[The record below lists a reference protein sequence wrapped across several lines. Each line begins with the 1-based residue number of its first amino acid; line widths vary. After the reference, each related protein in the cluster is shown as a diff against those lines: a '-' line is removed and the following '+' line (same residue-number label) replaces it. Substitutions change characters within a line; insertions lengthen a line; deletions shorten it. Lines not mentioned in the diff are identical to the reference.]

1 MRNILLVRVNI
12 EFCMEDKGYVYV
24 TEKDGILMIGKQT
37 DMARGIGNASGVRRV
52 CNTYRYVRV
61 V

>member
-1 MRNILLVRVNI
+1 MRNILLVRVKI

-37 DMARGIGNASGVRRV
+37 DADQQCR
-52 CNTYRYVRV
+52 
-61 V
+61 